1 MFSQSTCIEQLVV
14 WSEGYRADI
23 YGISGLHQSD
33 SCLPSQRTGS
43 TWCLVILHFLTYLS
57 CTWEVSLFFFFLCL
71 STKYNH
77 FYSMT
82 SCLSI
87 CEVNF
92 LQLKAVTIIVPQIY
106 PRPLVL
112 AGKEGVATS
121 KDTSRLVVRVP
132 ANLLLWSILFGPASW
147 FYPIQFVLLQAWVW
161 WMIARK
167 KTLHRSDIQIV
178 TNTHI
183 YSLQH
188 WMLRLSSL
196 RLGSIKISLL
206 KRINHN
212 GQKLIVWWSMLC

>member
-1 MFSQSTCIEQLVV
+1 MHWAARGMEWGIQSRHLWYLWTASVRQLPALAENWIYMVPCDLTFLDLPVMYLRSQS
-14 WSEGYRADI
+14 
-23 YGISGLHQSD
+23 
-33 SCLPSQRTGS
+33 
-43 TWCLVILHFLTYLS
+43 
-57 CTWEVSLFFFFLCL
+57 FFFFLCL

-92 LQLKAVTIIVPQIY
+92 LQLKADTIIVPQIY

-112 AGKEGVATS
+112 AGREGDATS

>member
-1 MFSQSTCIEQLVV
+1 M
-14 WSEGYRADI
+14 
-23 YGISGLHQSD
+23 
-33 SCLPSQRTGS
+33 
-43 TWCLVILHFLTYLS
+43 
-57 CTWEVSLFFFFLCL
+57 VSLDCIRQTAACPCRELDLHGALWSYISWLTCHVPEKSVFFFLCL

-87 CEVNF
+87 CEVNS
-92 LQLKAVTIIVPQIY
+92 LQLRAVTIIVPYIY

-112 AGKEGVATS
+112 DGREGIATS
-121 KDTSRLVVRVP
+121 KDISRLEVRVP
-132 ANLLLWSILFGPASW
+132 ANLLLWSTLVGPASW

-161 WMIARK
+161 GMITRK
-167 KTLHRSDIQIV
+167 NTPHRSDIQIV

-188 WMLRLSSL
+188 WMLRWSSL

-206 KRINHN
+206 KRSNHN
-212 GQKLIVWWSMLC
+212 GAKLIVWWSMLC